1 VELMARASHQTDA
14 FSFHPVITCQCFPN
28 AEKTYQ
34 YYHHASGTKRV
45 ICKFLLYINRNLER
59 ISIPSPSLLDHIL
72 KPK

>member
-1 VELMARASHQTDA
+1 MARASHQTDA

-28 AEKTYQ
+28 AKKTYQ
-34 YYHHASGTKRV
+34 KETSRSDSKWG
-45 ICKFLLYINRNLER
+45 ISKFLLYINRNLER